1 METVKVEL
9 EVPKET
15 KEVLDALL
23 ATLDDVLAKKGAAEI
38 ATAALPRLISAVDG
52 YEKIGDELKE
62 GKDALAAFAV
72 AELMKR
78 FVK

>member
-15 KEVLDALL
+15 KEVFDAL
-23 ATLDDVLAKKGAAEI
+23 TSILDDVLAKKGATEI
-38 ATAALPRLISAVDG
+38 ATAALPKLIGAVDG
-52 YEKIGDELKE
+52 YEKISEELKE
-62 GKDALAAFAV
+62 GKDALAAYSV